1 MQFILTT
8 QHIGFH
14 DEFSVH
20 TVITYTAL
28 IYRDALVLYMFGIYI
43 ATTLPK

>member
-20 TVITYTAL
+20 TVINFMTN
-28 IYRDALVLYMFGIYI
+28 FQF
-43 ATTLPK
+43 TLL